1 MSNQFLFRRMLASK
15 FFVVGF
21 SVLLVIV
28 FIAVI
33 APVIVVYDPI
43 QNSLAERLRAPE
55 FFSKGWGGHI
65 LGTDQMG
72 RDVFT
77 RLIIG
82 ARYSLFIALTVVVLA
97 VILGTFLGVLSG
109 YFGGLVDTIIMRTC
123 DAFLAVPNMVLA
135 IAVMAVLGS
144 NTFNLIAV
152 LVITGWVQYCKLSRN
167 NVMVVKN
174 MEFVHASQALGASKM
189 HIMFKQI
196 LPNVT
201 TQLLIVLS
209 QQLGFVI
216 LLEAALSFLNL
227 GIQPPI
233 PSWGNMIANGRDY
246 LVTCP
251 WLVFSPGIAL
261 MLTVLAF
268 NFLGDGVRDVLDP
281 KQT

>member
-1 MSNQFLFRRMLASK
+1 MSSQFLFRRMLASK
-15 FFVVGF
+15 FFMVGF
-21 SVLLVIV
+21 SVLVVIV
-28 FIAVI
+28 FVAVI

-174 MEFVHASQALGASKM
+174 MEFVHASKALGASKM

-251 WLVFSPGIAL
+251 C
-261 MLTVLAF
+261 LTR
-268 NFLGDGVRDVLDP
+268 NKLDS
-281 KQT
+281 